1 MAQNPFLVKNDQN
14 EPFFSIFRHFAGPR
28 RRAQTLIYAPKAS
41 ISPIF
46 SNADRVDTGIPP
58 LKGSK
63 CRKTPSKKPL
73 LTVFWPFWSFL
84 TIFWKLILPPVASLC
99 MNYTQRK
106 RVKNE

>member
-1 MAQNPFLVKNDQN
+1 MDQNPFLVKNDQN

-58 LKGSK
+58 LKVSK
-63 CRKTPSKKPL
+63 CRKTPTKKPL
-73 LTVFWPFWSFL
+73 LTVFLAILVIFDHFL
-84 TIFWKLILPPVASLC
+84 EINFATSCITVRSLPGRRS
-99 MNYTQRK
+99 
-106 RVKNE
+106 